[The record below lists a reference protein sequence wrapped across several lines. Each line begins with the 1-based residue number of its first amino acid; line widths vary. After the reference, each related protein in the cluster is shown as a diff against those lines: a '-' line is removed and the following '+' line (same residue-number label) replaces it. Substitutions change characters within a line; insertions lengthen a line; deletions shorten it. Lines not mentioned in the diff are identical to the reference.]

1 MIRITCRR
9 AAELLSRSRDE
20 GLEGMNRLTLA
31 VHLGICSN
39 CRTYSR
45 QLRWI
50 EVALNRPSAAGL
62 DEEARLR
69 IARVLEEPLPP
80 GPDSE

>member
-1 MIRITCRR
+1 MITISCRR

-20 GLEGMNRLTLA
+20 GLEGMNRLALA
-31 VHLGICSN
+31 VHLGLCAN

-50 EVALNRPSAAGL
+50 EQALNRPPAAGL
-62 DEEARLR
+62 DDGARLR
-69 IARVLEEPLPP
+69 IARVLEEASP
-80 GPDSE
+80 GGE